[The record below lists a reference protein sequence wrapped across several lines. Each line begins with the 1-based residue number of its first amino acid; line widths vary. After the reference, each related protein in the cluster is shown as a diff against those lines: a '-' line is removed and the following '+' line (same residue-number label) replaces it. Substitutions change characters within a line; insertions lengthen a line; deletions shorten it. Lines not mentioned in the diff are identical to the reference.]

1 VGPPPDVENVAAQ
14 ARAALIV
21 TTPSLQSAS
30 PLQPP
35 NVEPL
40 AGAAVSVTTVPL
52 AYTSLQSPPQLMPGG
67 LDVTVPLPV
76 PVTDTF
82 SG

>member
-1 VGPPPDVENVAAQ
+1 VENVAAQ
-14 ARAALIV
+14 LRAALIV

-30 PLQPP
+30 PVQPLK
-35 NVEPL
+35 VEPL

-52 AYTSLQSPPQLMPGG
+52 EYVSLQSPPQLIPEG

-76 PVTDTF
+76 PAVATL
-82 SG
+82 SV